1 MSQSLFYHDK
11 PVFGL
16 DIGSGSVKAMQ
27 MDYDHNKGRME
38 VLGYGLTNF
47 DSKVMEDG
55 VITDYRA
62 MAKPIHDLFSHGLVG
77 GIGTRRVILSI
88 PTARAFS
95 RILNLPLLNRKA
107 LNEAVRLEAEQYIP
121 VPINDLYIDYEQVS
135 DKPNKDGLVEI
146 LVVAAPR
153 KIVDA
158 YLNLMKMLDLEVVA
172 IETNL
177 SASTRL
183 ISLTENKENVPTL
196 LIDVGSESIDI
207 SVLDKSLRVT
217 GTVTSGG
224 NDFTKAIASQLQITP
239 KEANA
244 IKAHYGLAVS
254 KHQQMVKQAV
264 TPIIDQLIKE
274 VQRLMRYYS
283 ERINDHDHI
292 QQVITMGGGAN
303 MPGLSDYLTEQLR
316 MPVRQCSPWQMLSFG
331 KLQPPH
337 DLESSMYIT
346 VAGLALVDPKGVY
359 GS

>member
-11 PVFGL
+11 PIFGL
-16 DIGSGSVKAMQ
+16 DIGSSSVKAMQ
-27 MDYDHNKGRME
+27 MEFDRKNGRMR

-47 DSKVMEDG
+47 DNKVMENG
-55 VITDYRA
+55 VITDYKS
-62 MAKPIHDLFSHGLVG
+62 MAKPIYQLFSKELVG
-77 GIGTRRVILSI
+77 SIGTRRVVLSI
-88 PTARAFS
+88 PTAHAFS
-95 RILNLPLLNRKA
+95 RILNLPKLNRKA
-107 LNEAVRLEAEQYIP
+107 LREAVRLEAEQYIP
-121 VPINDLYIDYEQVS
+121 VPIDDLYIDYEQVS
-135 DKPNKDGLVEI
+135 DKPDAEGLVEI
-146 LVVAAPR
+146 LVVAAPK

-172 IETNL
+172 VETNL
-177 SASTRL
+177 SAATRL
-183 ISLTENKENVPTL
+183 ISLTENKDNIPTL

-224 NDFTKAIASQLQITP
+224 NDFTKAIASQLQIAP
-239 KEANA
+239 NEATA
-244 IKAHYGLAVS
+244 IKAHFGLAVS
-254 KHQQMVKQAV
+254 KHQKSVKIAV
-264 TPIIDQLIKE
+264 TPIIDQLVKE

-316 MPVRQCSPWQMLSFG
+316 LPARQCSPWQMLSFG
-331 KLQPPH
+331 DLQPPH

-346 VAGLALVDPKGVY
+346 VAGLALVNPREVY
-359 GS
+359 GR